1 MKFQILGKSSSQPFS
16 ERSEN
21 KLVPLSKAWLLC
33 LVKVYMT
40 QLSWLSL
47 LTTSQP
53 LGQNHQKQRD
63 NESTANMQIVHQKS
77 LVWRISFLVNLFL
90 SQ

>member
-1 MKFQILGKSSSQPFS
+1 MKFQILGKSSSQSFS

-21 KLVPLSKAWLLC
+21 KLVPLSKTWLLC

-47 LTTSQP
+47 LTASQP
-53 LGQNHQKQRD
+53 LGQNYQKQRD
-63 NESTANMQIVHQKS
+63 SESPANMQIVHQKS